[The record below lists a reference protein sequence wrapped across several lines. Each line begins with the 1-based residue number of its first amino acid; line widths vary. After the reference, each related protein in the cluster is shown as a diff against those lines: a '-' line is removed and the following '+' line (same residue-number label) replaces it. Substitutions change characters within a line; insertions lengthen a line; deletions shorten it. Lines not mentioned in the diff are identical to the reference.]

1 MLDPKRTSTPPAQ
14 LRLLASIVQ
23 SSDDAIISESLDGV
37 VTSWNA
43 AAERMYGYP
52 VDETMGQPVSVL
64 MPPDKIGEMTG
75 IAQRISDGEPVEHYE
90 TVRRRKDGSL
100 ISVSLTV
107 SPVHDDAGRVV
118 GVSSTARDITEKVK
132 VQEQMLADLQREV
145 MERKNAE
152 ESYAR
157 SNADL
162 EQFAY
167 VASHD
172 LSEPLRAISGPISL
186 VARRYEGK
194 LDPESDQ
201 FIAFAVDGCQR
212 MQAIIEGLLA
222 YSRVGRLEAPF
233 APVDCN
239 LLLATVLGW
248 LAPVIDAAGGEVTVG
263 DLPLVLGEGT
273 QLSQVFL
280 NLISNAVKFVA
291 PGVSPRVDVRAERA
305 GRAWRFSVTDNGIG
319 IVPEHR
325 DRVFG
330 MFKRLHGREDYAG
343 TGIGLA
349 LVKKIVERHG
359 GTIGVDAGPDG
370 GSRFWFTIDTEVPR

>member
-1 MLDPKRTSTPPAQ
+1 MTQPEPFPAVESGAAVCASHVASATERAMFNILDGF
-14 LRLLASIVQ
+14 Q
-23 SSDDAIISESLDGV
+23 SDRSLSDDMQKAMLNILEDFDV
-37 VTSWNA
+37 
-43 AAERMYGYP
+43 ER
-52 VDETMGQPVSVL
+52 
-64 MPPDKIGEMTG
+64 
-75 IAQRISDGEPVEHYE
+75 
-90 TVRRRKDGSL
+90 
-100 ISVSLTV
+100 
-107 SPVHDDAGRVV
+107 
-118 GVSSTARDITEKVK
+118 VK
-132 VQEQMLADLQREV
+132 VDRMNAELQREV
-145 MERKNAE
+145 IERKNAE

-233 APVDCN
+233 EPVDCN
-239 LLLATVLGW
+239 MLLATVLGW
-248 LAPVIDAAGGEVTVG
+248 LAPVIDAAGGEVSVG
-263 DLPLVLGEGT
+263 DLPMVIGDGT

-291 PGVSPRVDVRAERA
+291 PGVAPRVDVRAERVA
-305 GRAWRFSVTDNGIG
+305 GEWRFSVTDNGIG

-359 GTIGVDAGPDG
+359 GTIGVDEGPEG
-370 GSRFWFTIDTEVPR
+370 GSRFWFTIDATIDAEVER